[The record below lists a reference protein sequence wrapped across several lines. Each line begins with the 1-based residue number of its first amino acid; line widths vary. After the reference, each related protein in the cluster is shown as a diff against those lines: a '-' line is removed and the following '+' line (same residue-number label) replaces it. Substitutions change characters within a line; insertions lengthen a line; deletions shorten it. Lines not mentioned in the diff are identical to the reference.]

1 MKYSEIKNILVFKG
15 YKVKKV
21 RDKIYQVEL
30 GDECHILSEEDLIK
44 FVNNIINQVE

>member
-30 GDECHILSEEDLIK
+30 GDECHILSEEDLEQFAI
-44 FVNNIINQVE
+44 NIIKEVE

>member
-30 GDECHILSEEDLIK
+30 DDECLVLSEEDLIK